1 MPTTSC
7 NTLAD
12 QEMSVMHGGAPS
24 WPKKSQSHT
33 PNPICLPVDPMTSA
47 SDTAFQITNR
57 IYTHMGH
64 AF

>member
-1 MPTTSC
+1 MY
-7 NTLAD
+7 
-12 QEMSVMHGGAPS
+12 GGAPS

-33 PNPICLPVDPMTSA
+33 PDPSCLPVDPMTSA